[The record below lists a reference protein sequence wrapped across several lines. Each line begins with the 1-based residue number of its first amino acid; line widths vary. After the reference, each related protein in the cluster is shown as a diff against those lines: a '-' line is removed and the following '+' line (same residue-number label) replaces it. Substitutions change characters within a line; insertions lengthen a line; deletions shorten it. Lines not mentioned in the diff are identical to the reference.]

1 MRDLVDL
8 HNSNPMQ
15 APEMNH
21 ESLQVTAIAFLVL
34 IGVVAPSAVH
44 VAGLPKG
51 RTPA

>member
-15 APEMNH
+15 APEMNR

-34 IGVVAPSAVH
+34 IGMVAPSAVH

>member
-1 MRDLVDL
+1 MDS
-8 HNSNPMQ
+8 HYSNPMQ
-15 APEMNH
+15 APEMNR

-34 IGVVAPSAVH
+34 IGEVAPIAVP